1 MAQLN
6 TRPSRTEVSLVRA
19 GRIEFLDM
27 FYVCV
32 LYSIKFDRYY
42 VGMTERLEERL
53 SEHNQGKTKST
64 KAFVPWI
71 IVHQEVFETR
81 LLARSREKYLKSAA
95 GRKWRKQHIRPRGA
109 TE

>member
-1 MAQLN
+1 
-6 TRPSRTEVSLVRA
+6 
-19 GRIEFLDM
+19 M
-27 FYVCV
+27 FYVYV
-32 LYSIKFDRYY
+32 LYSFKFDRYY
-42 VGMTERLEERL
+42 VGMTERLKERL
-53 SEHNQGKTKST
+53 SEHNQGNTKST

-95 GRKWRKQHIRPRGA
+95 GRRWRKKHIRPRGA